1 MDFTNAAKILE
12 LNIGKDKFLSLP
24 EIEKQYRK
32 LVKIYHPDLYVND
45 KKKYKWAQEKMKVIN
60 DAIEFI
66 RNNYEDIKMKHEIKN
81 AEEYEKAAAKRR
93 AQKNEERKMR
103 EQEEAIRKEKF
114 KYEEEIKRKEQK
126 KKEEEERARRE
137 EEKRKEEE
145 KKKEKL
151 MEERRIKNEKRKE
164 FIKEYKWFIILFILL
179 AIGIPTYLYGN
190 RNATEYDK
198 TSGIKEVGKYKN
210 FKRDG
215 LWIIYYKDG
224 SSEERYYK
232 NGVLNKEI
240 IIHDAT
246 GTSTKKINIVDGKK
260 EGKYT
265 EYDYDGNL
273 MTEGFYKND
282 KLEGSFK
289 KYNNNK
295 LFLEGNYKNGILDG
309 KFIVFSDNGEKII
322 DGLYKEGE
330 RDGEWVFNDLRELAK
345 VKDLLLPFI
354 NEYFPPILKT
364 NLSSDNYNLEG
375 NIDISTIKISYRNDL
390 KEIDLEIIGYY
401 GEHEKINYKN
411 GVETSY
417 YNKFINSDGDEII
430 SESYYENNKK
440 KHRLTSNGVVIL
452 EENDWLED
460 VSGEKKTFY
469 PKTGALE
476 VLHEWKGGK
485 KGKNGNITY
494 YEKEVEKGFY
504 ETGELK
510 YILDISTKKEKDEE
524 ITTLGTKKEFYKNG
538 NLFMEGKLEGG
549 AIVDLGYMYN
559 GRETYFSRK
568 GVWKYFR
575 KNGTLIMEDN
585 YEKSSDDSSRIYYYE
600 DGKNVKIKLKY
611 AGNGDYYWLFYD
623 IEGNLEKRVD
633 IFHKGDYIE
642 YIIKFYEN
650 DTIIYE
656 QKLRGYYTEDS
667 ITNLVTIPNIDS
679 QNPEEVKVYD
689 ENDIKNS
696 LKR

>member
-1 MDFTNAAKILE
+1 MDFTNAIKILE
-12 LNIGKDKFLSLP
+12 LDIVDDKFISLS
-24 EIEKQYRK
+24 EIEKKYRE
-32 LVKIYHPDLYVND
+32 LIE
-45 KKKYKWAQEKMKVIN
+45 KYANNQEKIGLIN
-60 DAIEFI
+60 EAIEFI
-66 RNNYEDIKMKHEIKN
+66 RNNYENIKMKYQIKSTDDSEKEIIQR
-81 AEEYEKAAAKRR
+81 AKE
-93 AQKNEERKMR
+93 NEERKIQK
-103 EQEEAIRKEKF
+103 QEEIIRKEIF
-114 KYEEEIKRKEQK
+114 KH
-126 KKEEEERARRE
+126 EEEEKKRE
-137 EEKRKEEE
+137 KESQKIKREEEE
-145 KKKEKL
+145 KKKEELKK
-151 MEERRIKNEKRKE
+151 EEEDRIEKEKKKEENKIKSEKRKE
-164 FIKEYKWFIILFILL
+164 TIRKYKWYIGVITAIIIL
-179 AIGIPTYLYGN
+179 IPVYLYGN
-190 RNATEYDK
+190 RSVTEYDK
-198 TSGIKEVGKYKN
+198 ISGIKQTGKYKN

-232 NGVLNKEI
+232 NGVLDKEI

-260 EGKYT
+260 EGKYA

-273 MTEGFYKND
+273 MAEGFYKND

-417 YNKFINSDGDEII
+417 YNKFINLDGDEII

-549 AIVDLGYMYN
+549 ATVDLGYMYN

-575 KNGTLIMEDN
+575 KNGTLIMEAN

-650 DTIIYE
+650 DTIVYE